1 MIKEISLYGKEE
13 TVLGEAIE
21 LYYFKNIENDNIR
34 TFINKFQENEII
46 CLIGEKLVYCF
57 NFNYMDTDGC
67 LFLLKSLNSTEIN
80 YIGGIGKKLAIQIYY
95 LLKMS
100 RRIIEKEDLL
110 YKKKDKL
117 EDIVDF
123 EKIITSAINLN
134 VDEYITESIYE
145 NANELMNSNFKIN
158 EIDSVKNYLE
168 NTIKKFMIAI
178 VQKNEELK
186 KELTNEIYP
195 MINNDLHKEFE
206 ERYFN

>member
-13 TVLGEAIE
+13 TLLGEAIE

-134 VDEYITESIYE
+134 VDEYITESIDRKSTR
-145 NANELMNSNFKIN
+145 LNSSHI
-158 EIDSVKNYLE
+158 
-168 NTIKKFMIAI
+168 
-178 VQKNEELK
+178 EESRM
-186 KELTNEIYP
+186 P
-195 MINNDLHKEFE
+195 SSA
-206 ERYFN
+206 

>member
-13 TVLGEAIE
+13 TLLGEAIE

-67 LFLLKSLNSTEIN
+67 LFLLKSLNLTEIN

>member
-1 MIKEISLYGKEE
+1 
-13 TVLGEAIE
+13 
-21 LYYFKNIENDNIR
+21 
-34 TFINKFQENEII
+34 
-46 CLIGEKLVYCF
+46 
-57 NFNYMDTDGC
+57 
-67 LFLLKSLNSTEIN
+67 
-80 YIGGIGKKLAIQIYY
+80 
-95 LLKMS
+95 MS